1 MEVTWGLGLLALLV
15 PLWVPGASG
24 QEGPSTADVRT
35 LSLEEALTLA
45 VRGNR
50 DLERARLNLEVAE
63 EQVSEAWG
71 AVYPSVDLTTSYNR
85 NVSPAVSFLP
95 AVIFDPDASP
105 DDLIP
110 VQFGADNVWS
120 GNISV
125 EQPLFRAG
133 LFIGVGAA
141 AEYRAFQEEGVR
153 TALHDMVTRVR
164 VLYYDLLLA
173 QEQARLL
180 ERSVGRV
187 VQSLEETRALNRAGL
202 ASDYDVLRLEVEFA
216 TLEPQLRR
224 AEYELARME
233 RGLVTELDLAP
244 GTLLQL
250 EGSLAE
256 IDLDDPS
263 ANTPANQRILG
274 YVGVAVPPAVTEET
288 LDDLY
293 RRAQLGNAGIQQA
306 GLNVELRNAEM
317 RLAQAEYLPEIA
329 LFGSYDVQAQQNGS
343 PRFFGESGQR
353 GYGRNVG
360 VRVTLPIF
368 SGFQR
373 DARVDQR
380 RAALRSAEIERGLA
394 EDRLRDEVHSVLE
407 DTDEARLR
415 ARSQR
420 LAVEQARRGYEIASA
435 QYREGLGSQL
445 ELTDAEVALRQS
457 EFNYAQA
464 VFDYLSARA
473 RLDFA
478 VGEVPL
484 PEGAP

>member
-1 MEVTWGLGLLALLV
+1 
-15 PLWVPGASG
+15 
-24 QEGPSTADVRT
+24 
-35 LSLEEALTLA
+35 
-45 VRGNR
+45 
-50 DLERARLNLEVAE
+50 
-63 EQVSEAWG
+63 
-71 AVYPSVDLTTSYNR
+71 
-85 NVSPAVSFLP
+85 
-95 AVIFDPDASP
+95 
-105 DDLIP
+105 
-110 VQFGADNVWS
+110 
-120 GNISV
+120 
-125 EQPLFRAG
+125 
-133 LFIGVGAA
+133 
-141 AEYRAFQEEGVR
+141 
-153 TALHDMVTRVR
+153 
-164 VLYYDLLLA
+164 
-173 QEQARLL
+173 
-180 ERSVGRV
+180 
-187 VQSLEETRALNRAGL
+187 
-202 ASDYDVLRLEVEFA
+202 
-216 TLEPQLRR
+216 
-224 AEYELARME
+224 
-233 RGLVTELDLAP
+233 
-244 GTLLQL
+244 
-250 EGSLAE
+250 
-256 IDLDDPS
+256 
-263 ANTPANQRILG
+263 
-274 YVGVAVPPAVTEET
+274 
-288 LDDLY
+288 
-293 RRAQLGNAGIQQA
+293 
-306 GLNVELRNAEM
+306 M

-435 QYREGLGSQL
+435 QYRVGLGSQL

-478 VGEVPL
+478 LGEVPL

>member
-1 MEVTWGLGLLALLV
+1 
-15 PLWVPGASG
+15 
-24 QEGPSTADVRT
+24 
-35 LSLEEALTLA
+35 
-45 VRGNR
+45 
-50 DLERARLNLEVAE
+50 
-63 EQVSEAWG
+63 
-71 AVYPSVDLTTSYNR
+71 
-85 NVSPAVSFLP
+85 
-95 AVIFDPDASP
+95 
-105 DDLIP
+105 
-110 VQFGADNVWS
+110 
-120 GNISV
+120 
-125 EQPLFRAG
+125 
-133 LFIGVGAA
+133 
-141 AEYRAFQEEGVR
+141 
-153 TALHDMVTRVR
+153 
-164 VLYYDLLLA
+164 
-173 QEQARLL
+173 
-180 ERSVGRV
+180 V

-478 VGEVPL
+478 LGEVPL